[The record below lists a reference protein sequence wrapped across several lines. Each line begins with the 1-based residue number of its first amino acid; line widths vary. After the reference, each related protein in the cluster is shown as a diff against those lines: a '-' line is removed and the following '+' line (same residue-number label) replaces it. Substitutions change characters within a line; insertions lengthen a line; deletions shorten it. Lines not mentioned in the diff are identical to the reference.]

1 MSHVTRLDNLPKN
14 LQDLIFEKVYE
25 MANPEL
31 ERKIRDFLDRHIY
44 AGDSSIQYNYSKIR
58 EKLKIKHNITDRE
71 LHKKLEEFRHK
82 YVRHG
87 VVHYYSEIKDI
98 LEYFEVPERF
108 RLDSSDFS
116 NYYRNLKFVEDGLRR
131 NIEQYNKHAEIL
143 KRHFDSHINRDYVDE
158 INDFI
163 KRFNKVVKFKRLPY
177 LNYGTIG
184 RNSNSRVSRK
194 TKSLS
199 HLSKPNSFK
208 VGRLIDPRSSL

>member
-1 MSHVTRLDNLPKN
+1 MKWLIRNL
-14 LQDLIFEKVYE
+14 
-25 MANPEL
+25 MG
-31 ERKIRDFLDRHIY
+31 KIRDFLNRPIY
-44 AGDSSIQYNYSKIR
+44 AADSSIQYNYSKIR

-71 LHKKLEEFRHK
+71 LYKKIEEFRHK

-108 RLDSSDFS
+108 RLDAADFN
-116 NYYRNLKFVEDGLRR
+116 NYYRKLKVVENGLRR

-163 KRFNKVVKFKRLPY
+163 KRFNNVAPFKRLPY

-184 RNSNSRVSRK
+184 HNSNSRVSRK
-194 TKSLS
+194 TKSLPY
-199 HLSKPNSFK
+199 LSKPKSLK
-208 VGRLIDPRSSL
+208 VGHPYGFTK